1 MIAVKKPRRVEVTEV
16 EPNEHSL
23 EAPQTESF
31 HVVWNSFIGI
41 TDWRRQQWRFN
52 YNKKVTPSGWAIDW
66 EVVCPDGK
74 IKAHGEDDI
83 ALANRCI
90 NEAGMV
96 DSLLLQYEFS
106 WWVNHY
112 TNTINLK
119 TLKAAQDA

>member
-1 MIAVKKPRRVEVTEV
+1 MVAVKKPRSVEVNKV
-16 EPNEHSL
+16 EPNEHDPEDLQAEPS
-23 EAPQTESF
+23 

-41 TDWRRQQWRFN
+41 TDWRRKQWRFN
-52 YNKKVTPSGWAIDW
+52 YNKKVTPQGWAIDW
-66 EVVCPDGK
+66 EVVAPDGK

-106 WWVNHY
+106 WWINHY

>member
-1 MIAVKKPRRVEVTEV
+1 MIAVKKPRRGEVTEA
-16 EPNEHSL
+16 EPNEHNP
-23 EAPQTESF
+23 EAPQAESF

-41 TDWRRQQWRFN
+41 TDWRRKQWRFN
-52 YNKKVTPSGWAIDW
+52 YNKRVTPQGWAIDW
-66 EVVCPDGK
+66 EVISPDGK

-83 ALANRCI
+83 ALADRCI
-90 NEAGMV
+90 NEAGMI

-112 TNTINLK
+112 TNTINPK

>member
-1 MIAVKKPRRVEVTEV
+1 MVALKKSRKTETIEV
-16 EPNEHSL
+16 ESDEYGLEISNNELS
-23 EAPQTESF
+23 

-41 TDWRRQQWRFN
+41 TDWRRKQWRFN
-52 YNKKVTPSGWAIDW
+52 YNKRVTPQGWAIDW

-96 DSLLLQYEFS
+96 DSLLLQYEFN
-106 WWVNHY
+106 WWINHY